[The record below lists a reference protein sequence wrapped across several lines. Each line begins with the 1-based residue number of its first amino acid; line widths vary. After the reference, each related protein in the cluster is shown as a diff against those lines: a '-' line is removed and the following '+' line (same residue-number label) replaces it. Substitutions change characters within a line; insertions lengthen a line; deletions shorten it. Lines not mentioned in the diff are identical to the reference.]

1 MYTCA
6 LLKPADNLT
15 TRGEGREGVCI
26 KHVYSTRVWG
36 GAVTVQLM
44 CDIWQRKELRG
55 PQLRSCGSLDS
66 QEGCQFVLV
75 AEVLYIVSVERV
87 GAGNLLVALVTGD
100 VAVTVKFE
108 FEKLCK

>member
-1 MYTCA
+1 
-6 LLKPADNLT
+6 
-15 TRGEGREGVCI
+15 
-26 KHVYSTRVWG
+26 
-36 GAVTVQLM
+36 M
-44 CDIWQRKELRG
+44 CDIWQHKELMG
-55 PQLRSCGSLDS
+55 PQLRPCGSLDS

-87 GAGNLLVALVTGD
+87 GAGNLLVALVTRD